1 MCFTFGP
8 ATKKSVIQTLVYP
21 AFHTIERRNQPMKF
35 KYKIFIT
42 LLTTSGLSL
51 LLMASVLQINVRK
64 NFIQYV
70 NGAEMG
76 KQTKMLELLKK
87 SYQQHSGWD
96 AYQDNEQAWHRLL
109 SQSRP
114 DEMGP
119 GDTPP
124 PFDTP
129 PNHPI
134 SGMPPQPLGPFSL
147 HRRLCLFDADK
158 QYVAG
163 MYEEGD
169 LFNFEPISLDGAT
182 VGWLGFKN
190 RPEMIKPIELKFLAA
205 QTQSFYIIGLGVLGL
220 ALIISYIVTRQLLSP
235 IQELARGTRAMRKFD
250 FNTKIRVNSRDELGG
265 LADDFNQMAQ
275 TLKQYE
281 TLRKNW
287 ISDISHELR
296 TPVAVVLSKI
306 EALQDGIRLM
316 TPEFLN
322 SLHTDVL
329 GLKKLVN
336 DLHLISLADSDNL
349 ALFLKPIRLLD
360 TLDLTLETFLIQME
374 KQNIEIQRDWTGDT
388 NIEVKGDAVLLK
400 RVFSNLLENTL
411 KYTDSP
417 GRLCI
422 SHGVKKDR
430 VVLIFEDSAPGVP
443 NDSLVSIFR
452 RLYRVEQSRN
462 RSLGGSGLGLSIC
475 KQVIGLHQGSID
487 AHPSPLGGLK
497 IVIELPLH
505 V

>member
-1 MCFTFGP
+1 
-8 ATKKSVIQTLVYP
+8 
-21 AFHTIERRNQPMKF
+21 MKF

-51 LLMASVLQINVRK
+51 LLVVTVLQFNIRK

-70 NGAEMG
+70 NGTEMG
-76 KQTKMLELLKK
+76 QQTKTMELLKK
-87 SYQQHSGWD
+87 SYQQHSGWE
-96 AYQDNEQAWHRLL
+96 AYQGNEQAWHRLL
-109 SQSRP
+109 SQPRP
-114 DEMGP
+114 DGMGH
-119 GDTPP
+119 GGTPP
-124 PFDTP
+124 PFDSL
-129 PNHPI
+129 PNHPRP
-134 SGMPPQPLGPFSL
+134 GMAPQPMDPFSL
-147 HRRLCLFDADK
+147 HRRLCLFDANK

-163 MYEEGD
+163 MYEDGD
-169 LFNFEPISLDGAT
+169 QFNYEPITLDGVT
-182 VGWLGFKN
+182 IGWLGLKN
-190 RPEMIKPIELKFLAA
+190 RPEMIKPIELKFLED
-205 QTQSFYIIGLGVLGL
+205 QVQSFYIIGLGVLCL
-220 ALIISYIVTRQLLSP
+220 ALIISYIVSRHLLSP
-235 IQELARGTRAMRKFD
+235 IQELTRGTRAMRKFD
-250 FNTKIRVNSRDELGG
+250 FNTRIKVNSRDELGE

-296 TPVAVVLSKI
+296 TPIAVVLSKI

-322 SLHTDVL
+322 SLHMDIM

-336 DLHLISLADSDNL
+336 DLHLISMTDSDNL
-349 ALFLKPIRLLD
+349 AVYLKPIRLLD

-374 KQNIEIQRDWTGDT
+374 KQNIVIQRDWTGDT
-388 NIEVKGDAVLLK
+388 NIEIKGDAVLLK
-400 RVFSNLLENTL
+400 RVFSNLFENTL

-417 GRLCI
+417 GRLRI

-430 VVLIFEDSAPGVP
+430 VVLVFEDSAPGVP
-443 NDSLVSIFR
+443 NDSLTSIFR
-452 RLYRVEQSRN
+452 RLYRVDQSRN

-475 KQVIGLHQGSID
+475 KQVIELHHGSIA

-497 IVIELPLH
+497 IVMELPLH
-505 V
+505 A